1 MSKEL
6 NDAIAEIIKE
16 HEELKGYFE
25 AYHELDSIGKVC
37 VLITAKDVLKK
48 KGIKDMDI
56 LNIFKPFTAE
66 INRIQ
71 ENQEE
76 ARGLYVNY
84 DTYMFH
90 VHNLDFGIHKYKGI
104 IYDCNDRDK
113 AESLAS
119 KLVEDG
125 VISVEKKEN
134 PKKYIF
140 CDTKVL
146 SLLEKNYRYVKER
159 NKNLQA
165 QTVIL
170 SLKYINFFDESKES
184 R

>member
-6 NDAIAEIIKE
+6 KDAIADIIKE
-16 HEELKGYFE
+16 HEDLKEYFQ

-37 VLITAKDVLKK
+37 MLITAKDVLKK
-48 KGIKDMDI
+48 KGIKDMEI
-56 LNIFKPFTAE
+56 LNMFKPFTAE

-71 ENQEE
+71 ENNEE

-90 VHNLDFGIHKYKGI
+90 VHNLDFGIHKYKGV
-104 IYDCNDRDK
+104 IYDCNDRDM

-125 VISVEKKEN
+125 IISVEKKEN
-134 PKKYIF
+134 PTTYIF
-140 CDTKVL
+140 CDSKVL
-146 SLLEKNYRYVKER
+146 NLLEKNFRYVKER

-165 QTVIL
+165 QTVVL
-170 SLKYINFFDESKES
+170 SLKDINFFDESKES
-184 R
+184 I